1 MNQSVYFQKASLKSY
16 LSLQFLVTV
25 TLIIIGLFEGALST
39 LDLFL
44 FSTPWI
50 SYSIFFVLFIFYP
63 VALPVLSIFIVTT
76 LTDLYLNDLA
86 ASQTFAVIVSLLIVK
101 KLISFPE
108 QRDFIEIWQSFIIA
122 MGIMVLIQIL
132 SFMIIEWHL
141 VNIQAIFFQFGI
153 TVLIYPF
160 IHVIVTRLAHIF
172 TQAATR

>member
-25 TLIIIGLFEGALST
+25 TLCIIGLFEGALST

-50 SYSIFFVLFIFYP
+50 SFAIYFVLFIFYP
-63 VALPVLSIFIVTT
+63 VALPVLSIFIVTF
-76 LTDLYLNDLA
+76 LTDLYLNNLA

-101 KLISFPE
+101 RLLTFPE
-108 QRDFIEIWQSFIIA
+108 QRDFVEIWQGFILA
-122 MGIMVLIQIL
+122 MGIMVLIQMI
-132 SFMIIEWHL
+132 SFMVIEWHL
-141 VNIQAIFFQFGI
+141 VNIQSIFFQFGI
-153 TVLIYPF
+153 TFLIYPF
-160 IHVIVTRLAHIF
+160 IHVIVTRLAQIF